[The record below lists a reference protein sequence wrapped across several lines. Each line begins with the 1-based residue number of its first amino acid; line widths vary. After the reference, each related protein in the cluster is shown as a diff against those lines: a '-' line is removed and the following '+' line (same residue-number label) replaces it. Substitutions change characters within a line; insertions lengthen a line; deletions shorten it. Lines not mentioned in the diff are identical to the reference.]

1 MMDKNK
7 KYYGLND
14 QEVIES
20 REKYGVNEIEKS
32 KKETFLHKILHVF
45 TEPVF
50 LLLIIASS
58 IYFILGELSDGIIM
72 LFFVLFIS
80 GIEFIQEQKTDRAL
94 DELNTL
100 SSLNIKVIRN
110 GKYKIVD
117 SRDIVVGDIV
127 ILEEGDKIPADGVIL

>member
-72 LFFVLFIS
+72 LFFVL
-80 GIEFIQEQKTDRAL
+80 
-94 DELNTL
+94 L
-100 SSLNIKVIRN
+100 STYFHN
-110 GKYKIVD
+110 
-117 SRDIVVGDIV
+117 
-127 ILEEGDKIPADGVIL
+127 